1 MNTPVNGEPHA
12 GTAKPLAPRFRINTW
27 RKEGQPDAIC
37 IRKGGYFLVV
47 EVAEAYDL
55 VNAVH
60 DHAERLERKATR

>member
-1 MNTPVNGEPHA
+1 MNTPMKGKSHA

-60 DHAERLERKATR
+60 DLAEDIERNTT

>member
-1 MNTPVNGEPHA
+1 MNTPLNGTPHA
-12 GTAKPLAPRFRINTW
+12 RTTKKPAPRFRINTW

-37 IRKGGYFLVV
+37 IRKGGFFLVV

-60 DHAERLERKATR
+60 DLAEDIERSTA